1 MAVCYDNK
9 LVLAP
14 MVRVGTLPFRLLAAS
29 YGAEIVYTEEI
40 VDLKLVKTERRVD
53 PIKGIVEYVV
63 RQENNNGLEATVFS
77 TLAVP
82 GRAREGAHVILQLG
96 TGGAESALAA
106 ARHVEADVDGI
117 DVNMGCPKRFST
129 QGGMGSALLTEPHKV
144 HAILTTLVKNI
155 KKPVSC
161 KIRILE
167 EDEPT
172 VALLRLIA
180 ATGVS
185 AIGIH
190 PRVPNARTDKV
201 PANYVRLANILRA
214 AGDLR
219 VPIILSGDVFERA
232 QLETARATIGVS
244 SVMFARSAMWNASV
258 FAETPVHKLQ
268 AAQQFLWYA
277 LYYGNSFSNTKY
289 LLSRSFQD
297 EGRKWLAFTARLQS
311 AKTMA
316 GLCEALNMP
325 YRPHHC
331 STRPPPGPD
340 IGWLGVGPAPSSLAD
355 VPPVAAIPSLPPDDP
370 DADLGD
376 ETGDTPGL
384 DAPAPGS
391 PQGPHN
397 AQDCPTKRRRVTT
410 PPPAPHA
417 EGTEH
422 TPTALLA

>member
-219 VPIILSGDVFERA
+219 VPIILSGDVFEPTPTSMPLFPSPQGA
-232 QLETARATIGVS
+232 SLSILLVTPRATILSIPVVIPSS
-244 SVMFARSAMWNASV
+244 SVPWRIPCKPTCTTSIRA
-258 FAETPVHKLQ
+258 
-268 AAQQFLWYA
+268 
-277 LYYGNSFSNTKY
+277 
-289 LLSRSFQD
+289 
-297 EGRKWLAFTARLQS
+297 
-311 AKTMA
+311 
-316 GLCEALNMP
+316 
-325 YRPHHC
+325 
-331 STRPPPGPD
+331 RPPSHAGP
-340 IGWLGVGPAPSSLAD
+340 PLASTF
-355 VPPVAAIPSLPPDDP
+355 VREMSTATFEF
-370 DADLGD
+370 G
-376 ETGDTPGL
+376 
-384 DAPAPGS
+384 
-391 PQGPHN
+391 
-397 AQDCPTKRRRVTT
+397 T
-410 PPPAPHA
+410 PP
-417 EGTEH
+417 T
-422 TPTALLA
+422 